1 MLSWAGLTDF
11 GDSAAMLPAAGLIAA
26 WLAASRAWR
35 QAALWCS
42 GFAVLSLVVALSK
55 LAFLGWGIGSEAL
68 DFTGISGHTALAVSV
83 FSVGAAVS
91 LGDRHHTLRWGGAVL
106 GALIG
111 MAIGLSR
118 LALHVHSVS
127 EVVAGAALGGALS
140 AICLYGSAHART
152 ARLYPAMLGG
162 MLLLTLATIHG
173 ERAPTQDFL
182 TRMALNLSG
191 RSVPHS
197 RAEWHA
203 DAAGQGG
210 HPPQLAQRPH
220 ESLSVRNEAP

>member
-26 WLAASRAWR
+26 WLAASRAWQ

-42 GFAVLSLVVALSK
+42 GFALLSLLVALSK

-91 LGDRHHTLRWGGAVL
+91 LGDRRRALRLAGAAL

-111 MAIGLSR
+111 VAIGLSR

-127 EVVAGAALGGALS
+127 EV
-140 AICLYGSAHART
+140 
-152 ARLYPAMLGG
+152 
-162 MLLLTLATIHG
+162 
-173 ERAPTQDFL
+173 
-182 TRMALNLSG
+182 
-191 RSVPHS
+191 
-197 RAEWHA
+197 
-203 DAAGQGG
+203 
-210 HPPQLAQRPH
+210 
-220 ESLSVRNEAP
+220 

>member
-1 MLSWAGLTDF
+1 MLSWVGLTDF
-11 GDSAAMLPAAGLIAA
+11 GDSAAMLPAAALIAA
-26 WLAASRAWR
+26 WLAAGQAWR
-35 QAALWCS
+35 RAALWCG
-42 GFAVLSLVVALSK
+42 GFALLSLAVALSK
-55 LAFLGWGIGSEAL
+55 LAILGWGIGSETL
-68 DFTGISGHTALAVSV
+68 DFTGISGHTALAVSI

-91 LGDRHHTLRWGGAVL
+91 LSDRHRALRWGGVVL

-111 MAIGLSR
+111 VAIGLSR

-127 EVVAGAALGGALS
+127 EVVAGAALGAALS
-140 AICLYGSAHART
+140 AIYFYGTAHAN
-152 ARLYPAMLGG
+152 AAKLYPAMLGG
-162 MLLLTLATIHG
+162 MLLLILATIHG

-203 DAAGQGG
+203 EAAGRGG
-210 HPPQLAQRPH
+210 YPPQLAQRPH
-220 ESLSVRNEAP
+220 VSLSIRNEAP